1 MFINCSGLNFGK
13 KNQFSV
19 VWNWLSDG
27 SKAKINLL
35 VNEVG
40 KMSWPNITGE
50 WRKYFQQI
58 WISSH
63 SHILHF
69 FTFLD
74 NFEVGNEK
82 IVILEIFALH
92 PYVFFFCKSWTKM
105 RSFNWLMDRTKS
117 TLDKMALIMCYL
129 GLNNDSIRIRHQK
142 SRRWHIYLMS
152 KMSINWP
159 WLWVTPFWVD

>member
-1 MFINCSGLNFGK
+1 MFINYSGLNFEK

-50 WRKYFQQI
+50 WRNYFQQI

-69 FTFLD
+69 FYIFRQLWSWEWKNSHSR
-74 NFEVGNEK
+74 NFC
-82 IVILEIFALH
+82 ITSICI
-92 PYVFFFCKSWTKM
+92 FFCKSWTKM

-117 TLDKMALIMCYL
+117 TLDKIALIMCYL
-129 GLNNDSIRIRHQK
+129 SLNNDSIRIRHQK